1 MKIYRKPFYKTY
13 MMVILGASIITF
25 VLVSPVL
32 VEHFNMALSNG
43 VDIDYLI
50 KTFIFIF
57 VPCLIVITFIIV
69 YTSFYVVVSNSGIDI
84 INGIIPFIRKG
95 YLYKDIMRVEIGNK
109 GGLSNYIRVIKSNKT
124 KSLPFVIC
132 LVSKEDCMS
141 ILNDMTSYGID
152 IEINGQLK

>member
-1 MKIYRKPFYKTY
+1 

-50 KTFIFIF
+50 KTFIFVF
-57 VPCLIVITFIIV
+57 VPYLIVITFIIV

-132 LVSKEDCMS
+132 LVHYCP
-141 ILNDMTSYGID
+141 
-152 IEINGQLK
+152 LKIANSSLK

>member
-50 KTFIFIF
+50 NLLAE
-57 VPCLIVITFIIV
+57 LI
-69 YTSFYVVVSNSGIDI
+69 
-84 INGIIPFIRKG
+84 
-95 YLYKDIMRVEIGNK
+95 
-109 GGLSNYIRVIKSNKT
+109 
-124 KSLPFVIC
+124 
-132 LVSKEDCMS
+132 
-141 ILNDMTSYGID
+141 
-152 IEINGQLK
+152 

>member
-50 KTFIFIF
+50 KTCNHSIFRHDNFIGCFSADKIKM
-57 VPCLIVITFIIV
+57 
-69 YTSFYVVVSNSGIDI
+69 SA
-84 INGIIPFIRKG
+84 RK
-95 YLYKDIMRVEIGNK
+95 
-109 GGLSNYIRVIKSNKT
+109 
-124 KSLPFVIC
+124 
-132 LVSKEDCMS
+132 
-141 ILNDMTSYGID
+141 
-152 IEINGQLK
+152 

>member
-50 KTFIFIF
+50 KTFIFVF
-57 VPCLIVITFIIV
+57 VPCLVGDV
-69 YTSFYVVVSNSGIDI
+69 LDEVA
-84 INGIIPFIRKG
+84 P
-95 YLYKDIMRVEIGNK
+95 
-109 GGLSNYIRVIKSNKT
+109 
-124 KSLPFVIC
+124 
-132 LVSKEDCMS
+132 
-141 ILNDMTSYGID
+141 
-152 IEINGQLK
+152 QLD